1 MTSIVKEISDRTF
14 FSPSA
19 FQERDT
25 LSTFTAG
32 EGEEGKEAEEGEVVS
47 GWTPLIAEST
57 SVSSNSF

>member
-1 MTSIVKEISDRTF
+1 MKEILDRTF

-19 FQERDT
+19 FQEKDT

-32 EGEEGKEAEEGEVVS
+32 EEEEGKEAGKEAEEGEVVS
-47 GWTPLIAEST
+47 GWTPLIPEST